1 MSAKDQIFTDRLSV
15 SILLLLLWLT
25 GSEVWGRLLNLSV
38 LNFSIHNKET
48 DQIPLEIEKS
58 VIL

>member
-1 MSAKDQIFTDRLSV
+1 MLAKDQIFTDRLSV

>member
-1 MSAKDQIFTDRLSV
+1 MVEQKKNRSLV
-15 SILLLLLWLT
+15 LWLT